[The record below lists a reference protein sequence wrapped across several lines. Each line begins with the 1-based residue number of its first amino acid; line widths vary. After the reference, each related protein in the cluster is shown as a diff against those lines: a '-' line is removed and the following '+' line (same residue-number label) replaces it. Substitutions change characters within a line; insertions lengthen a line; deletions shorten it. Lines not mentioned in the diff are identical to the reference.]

1 MPDEKKYDKQLTDI
15 MNRLAD
21 SVLDLSDEQLI
32 AEARAEGIDV
42 RGEAERVRNVL
53 RRASKSYRMSKLVAA
68 QRNYE
73 SQVARMQAR
82 QYHLPTSASKRRELL
97 TAVLSARPDMQSAL
111 LTAQYRDFKELSD
124 VDVESFLKQLKELGM
139 LDIPKTSGE
148 QL

>member
-1 MPDEKKYDKQLTDI
+1 MLDEKNYNKQLTDI

-32 AEARAEGIDV
+32 AEAKAEGIDV

-53 RRASKSYRMSKLVAA
+53 RRASKSYRMSKLIAA

-73 SQVARMQAR
+73 SQLAQMQTR
-82 QYHLPTSASKRRELL
+82 HYDLPTSARKRRELL
-97 TAVLSARPDMQSAL
+97 AAVLSAHPDVQPAL

-124 VDVESFLKQLKELGM
+124 VDVESFLKQLKELGI
-139 LDIPKTSGE
+139 LDSPKTSGE
-148 QL
+148 

>member
-1 MPDEKKYDKQLTDI
+1 MSDEKNYDKQLTDI

-32 AEARAEGIDV
+32 AEAKAEGIDV

-53 RRASKSYRMSKLVAA
+53 RRASKNYRMSKLVAA

-73 SQVARMQAR
+73 SQLARMQTR
-82 QYHLPTSASKRRELL
+82 QYDLPTSASKRRELL
-97 TAVLSARPDMQSAL
+97 AAVLNARPDIQPAL

-139 LDIPKTSGE
+139 LDSLEISGE
-148 QL
+148 